1 MYEKTAEKT
10 RKISISR
17 SDCSICVAF
26 HFKMTYSADSGLEWT
41 AFEPVSDEKN
51 FGLNAAGLSACFKYL
66 IFHRCQSQIVVKEF
80 ACQNPNQE
88 AVGYI

>member
-41 AFEPVSDEKN
+41 AFEPVSYEKN
-51 FGLNAAGLSACFKYL
+51 FGLNGSGAFRM
-66 IFHRCQSQIVVKEF
+66 F
-80 ACQNPNQE
+80 
-88 AVGYI
+88 